1 LKSIVKID
9 HLVCIDESSR
19 EVVIYRIA
27 PDGHRVLFTR
37 ASLPDG
43 SGWTDEL
50 RAFASMLGENL
61 LIDSPIARDLLEI

>member
-1 LKSIVKID
+1 M
-9 HLVCIDESSR
+9 
-19 EVVIYRIA
+19 IYRIA

-37 ASLPDG
+37 APLPDG

-50 RAFASMLGENL
+50 KAFASMLGENL

>member
-1 LKSIVKID
+1 MTSFD
-9 HLVCIDESSR
+9 HLVCIDDASR

-27 PDGHRVLFTR
+27 PDGKRVLFTR
-37 ASLPDG
+37 APLPDG